1 MKEFL
6 NKKRIFYSYYEL
18 LIPKKKRFILPNQE
32 TPIKSSNKKIQFFQ
46 KIQHKDI
53 LIYLFQFL
61 NPIEILNLYFTF
73 PKSNFKEKLKNI
85 LNFYINS
92 IINISPNSIETYNFF
107 SSIKINNLDSKN
119 ILYEFFTHLN
129 KKTKLNRN
137 FYFIQYYKEI
147 KEIIKLRFKNLTIGE
162 NEFTFDDN
170 LFITHFQYIPEFDK
184 NKIILYDINYFIIY
198 DLENKKIEKK
208 LKIYSDYTF
217 YNKNLNKFIIPSTN
231 NGNLFIYDILKNELT
246 EEKIFNNN
254 IQIVEI
260 KNNKKYENCFALFS
274 DNFRDKNM
282 IIIYNIKELKKYN
295 LFNYNLNIKFLFCSD
310 NGKYLI
316 YVNQD
321 NICYYSLEKEKTILK
336 YNFNNLNFTFLTKID
351 NFVKNSNSFLLLK
364 NNQLNI
370 ITIENNNNFFN
381 TSIPINIK
389 EEIIL
394 NPNSVIVCESFKKN
408 NNLILKIY
416 ICQDFSCVKL
426 LKIIKKYKFKF
437 SI

>member
-6 NKKRIFYSYYEL
+6 NKKRIFYSYYDL
-18 LIPKKKRFILPNQE
+18 LIPKKKRFILSNQE

-92 IINISPNSIETYNFF
+92 IINISPNSIETFNFF

-147 KEIIKLRFKNLTIGE
+147 KEIIKLRFKNLTIGD

-184 NKIILYDINYFIIY
+184 NKIILFLSYSGIN
-198 DLENKKIEKK
+198 
-208 LKIYSDYTF
+208 
-217 YNKNLNKFIIPSTN
+217 
-231 NGNLFIYDILKNELT
+231 
-246 EEKIFNNN
+246 
-254 IQIVEI
+254 
-260 KNNKKYENCFALFS
+260 
-274 DNFRDKNM
+274 
-282 IIIYNIKELKKYN
+282 
-295 LFNYNLNIKFLFCSD
+295 
-310 NGKYLI
+310 
-316 YVNQD
+316 
-321 NICYYSLEKEKTILK
+321 
-336 YNFNNLNFTFLTKID
+336 
-351 NFVKNSNSFLLLK
+351 
-364 NNQLNI
+364 
-370 ITIENNNNFFN
+370 
-381 TSIPINIK
+381 
-389 EEIIL
+389 
-394 NPNSVIVCESFKKN
+394 
-408 NNLILKIY
+408 
-416 ICQDFSCVKL
+416 
-426 LKIIKKYKFKF
+426 
-437 SI
+437 